1 MINIKFKFNN
11 SFGFTLIEMMIA
23 IFLFSIV
30 SVMAYGGIN
39 YVLKGQNYLQSSS
52 NQLKDMQLTFRY
64 FEKDINQM
72 INRSVRNQY
81 QDIQPSFVGNEDKV
95 FSFTHAGWRNPANLT
110 RSKMQRVSYELD
122 ENILKRHTWGQLDG
136 AIAEEFFTT
145 DLLEGVESIQLR
157 YLDQANQWQATWP
170 PLNSSTVQQ
179 SGIVQQFDIPRALE
193 LTIKMENMEE
203 IKRLFAAPATT

>member
-1 MINIKFKFNN
+1 MPHKINN
-11 SFGFTLIEMMIA
+11 SSGFTLIEVVIA
-23 IFLFSIV
+23 TFIFGFVSI
-30 SVMAYGGIN
+30 MAYGGMN
-39 YVLKGQNYLQSSS
+39 YVLKGQSQLQSSS
-52 NQLKDMQLTFRY
+52 NQLKDLQLTFRY

-81 QDIQPSFVGNEDKV
+81 QDMQPAFVGNEDKV
-95 FSFTHAGWRNPANLT
+95 FSFTHAGWRNPANLV

-145 DLLEGVESIQLR
+145 DLLEGVETIKLR
-157 YLDQANQWQATWP
+157 YLDQANQWQTTWP
-170 PLNSSTVQQ
+170 PLNSSSVQQ
-179 SGIVQQFDIPRALE
+179 AGSIQQFDIPQALE

-203 IKRLFAAPATT
+203 IKRLFAAPATS

>member
-81 QDIQPSFVGNEDKV
+81 QDLQPSFVGNEDKV

-157 YLDQANQWQATWP
+157 YLDQANQWQSTWP
-170 PLNSSTVQQ
+170 PLNNSTVQQ